1 MAETGQGVFL
11 QNSKKGGKKPQC
23 GVVGGMKFQ
32 YMFMLASKQVIGAS
46 AKIGLAC
53 FFG

>member
-11 QNSKKGGKKPQC
+11 QISKKGGKIPQC

>member
-1 MAETGQGVFL
+1 MAETGQGVSL
-11 QNSKKGGKKPQC
+11 QIAKKGGKQSRN